1 MDGGSRWS
9 YCGGDGDERWQL
21 LQFFFSPVQRHKSLF
36 FFLLFFCFFFICF
49 SVFSLSLLLFLL
61 PKHHPLCFSWPSLLF
76 VCPLCLCFV
85 PPPRFSKNCST
96 SSQIIPLFF
105 IPCFLLSIVSPRE
118 NVLLKTEPPSIFFS
132 FISSLLLFLLL
143 KPSISRLLYQNSTPS
158 LCNPLE
164 MSLNY
169 GFFPFF
175 PPSSLS
181 LFLLKFSL

>member
-1 MDGGSRWS
+1 MRGGSCCNS
-9 YCGGDGDERWQL
+9 S
-21 LQFFFSPVQRHKSLF
+21 SPPCRDTSLF
-36 FFLLFFCFFFICF
+36 FFP
-49 SVFSLSLLLFLL
+49 SLLLFLL
-61 PKHHPLCFSWPSLLF
+61 HLFFCFFLIFASVPPPKTSSSVFLLVVPPLRLSPLSLF
-76 VCPLCLCFV
+76 RA
-85 PPPRFSKNCST
+85 PPRFSKNCST